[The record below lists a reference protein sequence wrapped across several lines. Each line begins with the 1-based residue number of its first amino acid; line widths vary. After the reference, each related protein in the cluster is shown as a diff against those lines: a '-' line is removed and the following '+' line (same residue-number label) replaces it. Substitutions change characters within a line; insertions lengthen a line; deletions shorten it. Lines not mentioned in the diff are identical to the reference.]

1 MSIKKPKNHKNPWIR
16 SEKSKQKLL
25 RIIKKAKILFYEQ
38 GAAFKMRELARRL
51 GVGIS
56 YLYRYVESKR
66 ELWFAVVYQE
76 YSDLT
81 KRFQHI
87 KENYKGSGLKLL
99 ENIFTEFIN
108 FSQEEFPRFNLMF
121 LMQPP
126 TSNKSKGPFEEWQDP
141 QFSLLLFSIFDQALS
156 DLKISIKNHRLI
168 AYSIWSMILGF
179 ATQNSPIYDY
189 FIDVDPFPVEN
200 KAFKEFIL
208 NLISTIIKSNEL
220 KLEMDDNYNKK

>member
-1 MSIKKPKNHKNPWIR
+1 MSIKKSKIHKNPWNR
-16 SEKSKQKLL
+16 SEKSMQKLL
-25 RIIKKAKILFYEQ
+25 RIINEAKILFYEH

-56 YLYRYVESKR
+56 YLYRYVENKR
-66 ELWFAVVYQE
+66 ELWFAVIYQE
-76 YSDLT
+76 FLDLT
-81 KRFQHI
+81 RKFQDI
-87 KENYKGSGLKLL
+87 KESQKGTGLELL
-99 ENIFTEFIN
+99 ECSINEFIN

-121 LMQPP
+121 LMMPP

-156 DLKISIKNHRLI
+156 DLKISLKNHYIL

-189 FIDVDPFPVEN
+189 FKEVNPFPMEKQV
-200 KAFKEFIL
+200 FKEFVL
-208 NLISTIIKSNEL
+208 KLISTIIQSDAIEKEV
-220 KLEMDDNYNKK
+220 DNKANKK